1 MRNPYVVGSL
11 AVIAAVVLVLV
22 LAHWGR
28 RAGRA
33 LAARRAAARAR
44 RDVTTTLWTHYSRPH
59 LPNPMFWEVG
69 VERVTEDG
77 LVLNRVEIRKI
88 DHNDLT
94 ERYDLEAQAI
104 NRAVEYN
111 AAKAGM

>member
-28 RAGRA
+28 RAGRI
-33 LAARRAAARAR
+33 LSARQAKAKQR
-44 RDVTTTLWTHYSRPH
+44 RDVTTTPWVHYSRPH
-59 LPNPMFWEVG
+59 LPNPLFWEVG
-69 VERVTEDG
+69 VERVTSDG
-77 LVLNRVEIRKI
+77 LVLNRVEIKKI

-94 ERYDLEAQAI
+94 ERFDLEAQAI